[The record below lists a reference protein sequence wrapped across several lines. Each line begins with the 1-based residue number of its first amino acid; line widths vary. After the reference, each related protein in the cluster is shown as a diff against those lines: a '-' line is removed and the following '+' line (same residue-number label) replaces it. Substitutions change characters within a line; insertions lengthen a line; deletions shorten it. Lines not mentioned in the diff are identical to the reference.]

1 MPRTKTEAATYQAIT
16 VRFPQDVMEQIRSY
30 AREEDRSVNEQVIN
44 FVKNYLRQKK
54 ESTHGVSR
62 SSND

>member
-1 MPRTKTEAATYQAIT
+1 MPRTKTDAASYQAIT

-30 AREEDRSVNEQVIN
+30 AQQEDRSVNEQVIN

-54 ESTHGVSR
+54 EATHSASR
-62 SSND
+62 SSNG